1 MLAEVPVW
9 RLIARLPHVRLSP
22 SRRRLR
28 THRTNL
34 GELRRLLASYGVVVE
49 RRRRGLPREGQLAL
63 LRLAHPIG
71 RGWHWAVAS
80 AGQVLDPARTT
91 VVTVASLQKRIGVA
105 RCAWYPVHR

>member
-1 MLAEVPVW
+1 MLADVPVW
-9 RLIARLPHVRLSP
+9 RLIERLPHVRLSP

-34 GELRRLLASYGVVVE
+34 GELRRLLAPYRMVVG
-49 RRRRGLPREGQLAL
+49 RREDGLPRDGHLAL
-63 LRLAHPIG
+63 LRIAHPIG

-80 AGQVLDPARTT
+80 AGQVFDPARTT
-91 VVTVASLQKRIGVA
+91 VVTVASLQKRIGVG